1 MKNNYNSVARSIETP
16 SFFSVFRKYR
26 HDLLAIFEYIFL
38 MIKINLFLLTSNS
51 PFLKYIILFRSW
63 ATHPYH
69 QSHSIYLLLYYY
81 MPTTLF
87 LIPPSEG
94 KTPWGNDKKE
104 ILTFHFKKPLE
115 IASLATEKDLK
126 CTGKRYAEATELNRQ
141 LWSTGYLSAIERY
154 SGVMYDHIWYHT
166 LSPSAQAFFDEHF
179 LILSGM
185 YGLLKPQDKIADY
198 KLPVETKS
206 IVDFWG
212 TRIIETILSLKP
224 SKLYLLLPNSYKKLL
239 QLKQFTPVLHQAEIE
254 VIEPDFT
261 TFEGEKITH
270 NTKILRGDRIRS
282 ICLDPEKLLTLKV

>member
-1 MKNNYNSVARSIETP
+1 
-16 SFFSVFRKYR
+16 
-26 HDLLAIFEYIFL
+26 
-38 MIKINLFLLTSNS
+38 MIKINIFLLTSNN

-94 KTPWGNDKKE
+94 KTPWGNGKKE
-104 ILTFHFKKPLE
+104 ILSFDFAKPLG

-126 CTGKRYAEATELNRQ
+126 CTGKRYAEALALNHT
-141 LWSTGYLSAIERY
+141 LWHSGYVAAIDRY

-185 YGLLKPQDKIADY
+185 YGLLKPQDQIADY
-198 KLPVETKS
+198 KLPVETKW
-206 IVDFWG
+206 IIDFWG
-212 TRIIETILSLKP
+212 TSIIDTIIALKP
-224 SKLYLLLPNSYKKLL
+224 DKLYLILPNSYKKLL
-239 QLKQFTPVLHQAEIE
+239 QLKYSTPLLHQAGIK

-261 TFEGEKITH
+261 TFEGKKMTH
-270 NTKILRGDRIRS
+270 NTKILRGERIRS
-282 ICLDPEKLLTLKV
+282 VCLDPEKLLTLKV

>member
-1 MKNNYNSVARSIETP
+1 
-16 SFFSVFRKYR
+16 
-26 HDLLAIFEYIFL
+26 
-38 MIKINLFLLTSNS
+38 
-51 PFLKYIILFRSW
+51 
-63 ATHPYH
+63 
-69 QSHSIYLLLYYY
+69 
-81 MPTTLF
+81 
-87 LIPPSEG
+87 
-94 KTPWGNDKKE
+94 
-104 ILTFHFKKPLE
+104 
-115 IASLATEKDLK
+115 
-126 CTGKRYAEATELNRQ
+126 
-141 LWSTGYLSAIERY
+141 
-154 SGVMYDHIWYHT
+154 
-166 LSPSAQAFFDEHF
+166 
-179 LILSGM
+179 M